1 MFERRLGYPPNM
13 LFFLPRPDVIVSIH
27 AAISMQSHSQPRVGC
42 DQKIRPFYL
51 FLKSCRVCQMQREN
65 ILKILIKPSNNIFEK
80 HLYPHKSVWH
90 WYLKIRPYHLH
101 SIFLGCMELSMV
113 ISTHSSIYPWI
124 CPSAFA
130 ARILKFFQNLHV
142 RNFIDQSSSFLHH
155 FKILHKVCKQHLQI
169 INNFLVMSVKDF
181 RHQT

>member
-1 MFERRLGYPPNM
+1 MIDYKTLDLRRLSYPPNM
-13 LFFLPRPDVIVSIH
+13 LFFLIVPIH
-27 AAISMQSHSQPRVGC
+27 AAISIQSHSQIC
-42 DQKIRPFYL
+42 PFYL
-51 FLKSCRVCQMQREN
+51 CFKSCRVCQMQRGN
-65 ILKILIKPSNNIFEK
+65 ILKILIMPSNNIFEK
-80 HLYPHKSVWH
+80 HRYPHKSVWH

-130 ARILKFFQNLHV
+130 AMILKFFQNLHV

-155 FKILHKVCKQHLQI
+155 FKIYTKCVSSISK
-169 INNFLVMSVKDF
+169 
-181 RHQT
+181 